1 MKKHLFLEFIS
12 EMLAYLEDWYEG
24 EEDTDEG
31 DTNDELTEEESET
44 G

>member
-1 MKKHLFLEFIS
+1 
-12 EMLAYLEDWYEG
+12 MLLYLVDLYG
-24 EEDTDEG
+24 EDTDEG